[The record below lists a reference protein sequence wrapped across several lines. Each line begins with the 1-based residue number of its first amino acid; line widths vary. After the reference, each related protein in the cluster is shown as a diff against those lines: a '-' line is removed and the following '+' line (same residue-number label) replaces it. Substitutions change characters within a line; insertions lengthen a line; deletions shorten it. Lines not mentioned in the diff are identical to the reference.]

1 MNIEVK
7 SYLYALMF
15 RYLKS
20 SSGKI
25 VINTFE
31 QARI

>member
-7 SYLYALMF
+7 SYLYAKMF